1 MPVQHRFDPKYLSHK
16 FNSNGLK
23 YKVGVCIQTRHIV
36 WINGPFRSG
45 FHDIDICRRAL
56 IGALDEDEDVEAD
69 GGYQGE
75 PHYLTIPKD
84 AKDREEWFM
93 KTDVQSH
100 HETANKWLKIFDILR
115 KQFRH
120 DLRKHSSV
128 FKAIVVLTQLSIE
141 HGSPLYS
148 VAYCDKVAI
157 NQKSDMK
164 N

>member
-1 MPVQHRFDPKYLSHK
+1 LEEDK
-16 FNSNGLK
+16 F
-23 YKVGVCIQTRHIV
+23 
-36 WINGPFRSG
+36 
-45 FHDIDICRRAL
+45 
-56 IGALDEDEDVEAD
+56 VEAD

-84 AKDREEWFM
+84 EKDREEWFM
-93 KTDVQSH
+93 KPNVQSC

-128 FKAIVVLTQLSIE
+128 FWDAVVLTQLSIA
-141 HGSPLYS
+141 HGSSLYS
-148 VAYCDKVAI
+148 VAYCNQVAT
-157 NQKSDMK
+157 NQKNNMK